1 VQKSAKIVSSEAK
14 VAISREKFR
23 GWLGAALGGEGL
35 SDYCP
40 NGLQVEGAPLVRR
53 VVLGVT
59 ASQALI
65 DEAVSRKADALVVH
79 HGLFWRGD
87 PYVITG
93 WRKRR
98 IHALLRHN
106 INLFAYHLPLDAHE
120 TLGNNARWA
129 AAMGW
134 QAAGHFG
141 EQGLGSIG
149 EGPDGTLSV
158 LAAHVAQVLGR
169 APLVVGDWQKP
180 IKKIAWC
187 SGAAQDFLE
196 EAAALGADAYLSG
209 EISERTTHLAR
220 ETGTAYLAC
229 GHHATERFGVLALA
243 GRIKKDWG
251 IPAVFIDIDNP
262 A

>member
-1 VQKSAKIVSSEAK
+1 MGRKKMAV
-14 VAISREKFR
+14 SREKFR
-23 GWLGAALGGEGL
+23 DWLATTLGGGEL
-35 SDYCP
+35 ADYCP
-40 NGLQVEGAPLVRR
+40 NGLQVEGAPLIRR

-65 DEAVSRKADALVVH
+65 DEAIARKADALIVH

-87 PYVITG
+87 PYVLEG

-98 IHALLRHN
+98 VAALLRHN
-106 INLFAYHLPLDAHE
+106 INLFAYHLPLDAHPE
-120 TLGNNARWA
+120 LGNNARWA

-134 QAAGHFG
+134 EVNGHFG
-141 EQGLGSIG
+141 EQNLACLG
-149 EGPDGTLSV
+149 EGPEETLAV
-158 LAAHVAQVLGR
+158 LTAHIAQVLGR
-169 APLVVGDWQKP
+169 EPLVIGDWQKP

-187 SGAAQDFLE
+187 SGAAQDGLE
-196 EAAALGADAYLSG
+196 DAARLGADAYLSG

-243 GRIKKDWG
+243 GLIKKTFG
-251 IPAVFIDIDNP
+251 LSAHFVDIDNP
-262 A
+262 V